1 MLEKDNILTIIYE
14 AIDNINENLPKNK
27 RLEKKLETNLFGQEG
42 KLDSLGLVNLIVN
55 IESLIYDNFELSLTL
70 ANEKAMSLNNSPF
83 KSVQSLAD
91 YITTLN
97 ME

>member
-1 MLEKDNILTIIYE
+1 MLKKDKILPIIYE

-27 RLEKKLETNLFGQEG
+27 RLEKKPETNLFGQEG

-83 KSVQSLAD
+83 KSVQSLVD
-91 YITTLN
+91 YIISLN
-97 ME
+97 LE